1 MSPLQPFRP
10 RRLALLPVL
19 AGAVLL
25 LGVAVGQRLPRQA
38 GPPPASA
45 APLPTSALH
54 SSLHRPAGPAGT
66 GRDQPAGNAIAG
78 LPLDMAA
85 GLEGRGNLYDY
96 ARQLQYAAAAGDA
109 QAGWT
114 LSRIHDYCGQYL
126 QDPQGYA
133 LDDQLLATA
142 GGSPLQA
149 LVAARSRLGQRCHGF
164 APADQPGHAGIVL
177 QRRRAAQAGHLA
189 AEAGLLA
196 MGQPLHEDDDYR
208 RELVERVIQSQDP
221 EAFLALSPAMG
232 AVAAGDAA
240 LHGAVAGTQF
250 TQLAWQVAACR
261 LGMACGPDSVLMSSY
276 CANAG
281 ICSRKPD
288 QDFESFV
295 FDAAVPPQGVEKMN
309 QLINQLRRP
318 GGVRS

>member
-1 MSPLQPFRP
+1 MPPLQPFLQ
-10 RRLALLPVL
+10 RRLVLLLPVL
-19 AGAVLL
+19 AGALLL
-25 LGVAVGQRLPRQA
+25 LGVAVGQRLPQA
-38 GPPPASA
+38 GLEAP
-45 APLPTSALH
+45 APLPV
-54 SSLHRPAGPAGT
+54 SSLLPATTRVLGLS
-66 GRDQPAGNAIAG
+66 RQRDDQPAGNAIPA

-96 ARQLQYAAAAGDA
+96 ARQLQYAVAAGDA

-133 LDDQLLATA
+133 LDDRLLATA
-142 GGSPLQA
+142 GGGPLQA

-189 AEAGLLA
+189 AEAALLA
-196 MGQPLHEDDDYR
+196 MGQPLSDDDDYR
-208 RELVERVIQSQDP
+208 RQLVERVIQSQDP

-240 LHGAVAGTQF
+240 LHDAVAGTQF

-318 GGVRS
+318 RGVRS